1 MEKRAT
7 RMGKIAGRPRLSSKD
22 DGCALIEDFSRKV
35 KNEREE
41 GWFI

>member
-1 MEKRAT
+1 
-7 RMGKIAGRPRLSSKD
+7 MGKTIGRSCLSSED
-22 DGCALIEDFSRKV
+22 DGCALIEDFSRKM